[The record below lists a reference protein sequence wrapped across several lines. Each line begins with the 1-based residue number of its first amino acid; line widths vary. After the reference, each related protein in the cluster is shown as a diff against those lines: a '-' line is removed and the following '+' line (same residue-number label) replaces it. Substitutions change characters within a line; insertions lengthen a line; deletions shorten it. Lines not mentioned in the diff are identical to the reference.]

1 MLHLV
6 ISVDHVLLCAI
17 DVVSQLLNLFVLRLN
32 LLAEVLGLVLGSLH
46 DPDNF
51 VQLGILVLDQVLL

>member
-17 DVVSQLLNLFVLRLN
+17 DVVSQLLNLLVLRLN

>member
-6 ISVDHVLLCAI
+6 VSVDHVLLCAI
-17 DVVSQLLNLFVLRLN
+17 DVVSQLLNLLVLRLN